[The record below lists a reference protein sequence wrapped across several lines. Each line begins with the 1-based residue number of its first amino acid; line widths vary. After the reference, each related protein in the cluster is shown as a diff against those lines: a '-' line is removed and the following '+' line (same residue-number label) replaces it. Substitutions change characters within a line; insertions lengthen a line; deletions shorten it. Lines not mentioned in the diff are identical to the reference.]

1 VLLWRLLGQG
11 AKFMH
16 TSVASSRVVGILPAI
31 SKLLLI
37 ASVCAV
43 AASAQVVPV
52 PPTPQVGSSNPVTA
66 EPLVSRPPTK
76 PCVVSL
82 LSNVPFENFNG
93 APLAYTPPAACPGPW
108 AKVVLTADFTVTA
121 GRQFDRSAWFYLGDT
136 NIFYGTTAEPRAALS
151 PSWHI
156 ERDLTDLTALFKT
169 PQTGLASIGN
179 VVDSTYTGIIYAS
192 ASLEFYPASF
202 RALAPVTPDIVVP
215 VSSGNGPVT
224 LNTTTDL
231 ATATLNLPRN
241 VEKVYLDVIS
251 QSQIGDEFWYLCVPS
266 AVAGELET
274 CGNTAFRETE
284 ISIDGKPA
292 GVAPVYPWIYTGGLD
307 PYLWE
312 PITGVQ
318 TLDFKPYRVD
328 LTPFAGLLGDGS
340 QHTVAVSVFNANGY
354 FLSTANL
361 LVYTDHGSREVSG
374 AVTSNT
380 LSAAPDPVVTQNLS
394 TDATGTTTGT
404 IDVGSDRTFS
414 ITGYV
419 NTSHGRIETT
429 VTQKVNFL
437 SAQTFDVNVNLG
449 PELQNLVQTST
460 VDSETTTRTGF
471 LVEKTTKHIS
481 FPLTLDYSFLN
492 NPDGTYTQIVS
503 SNQQNQH
510 TEAKSL
516 NGFPYFQANS
526 NEQVKSQDTLQ
537 FDANFNVTAPGVG
550 SSSASYRSNDS
561 LGDCYSRS
569 LTAANQKLTSVTD
582 GKGCH
587 EGWF

>member
-1 VLLWRLLGQG
+1 
-11 AKFMH
+11 MH
-16 TSVASSRVVGILPAI
+16 KALSPSRVDGVLPSV
-31 SKLLLI
+31 SKFLLL
-37 ASVCAV
+37 ASLALCT
-43 AASAQVVPV
+43 ASAQVVPV
-52 PPTPQVGSSNPVTA
+52 PPTPQVGSSNPATA

-82 LSNVPFENFNG
+82 LSNAAFENFNG
-93 APLAYTPPAACPGPW
+93 APLTYAPPAACPGPW

-156 ERDLTDLTALFKT
+156 ERDVTDLTALFKS

-179 VVDSTYTGIIYAS
+179 IVNSTYTGIIYAS
-192 ASLEFYPASF
+192 AALEFYPASWQ
-202 RALAPVTPDIVVP
+202 APAPVTPDIVVP

-224 LNTTTDL
+224 LNTTTDQ

-328 LTPFAGLLGDGS
+328 LTPFAGLLADGS
-340 QHTVAVSVFNANGY
+340 THTVAVSVYNANGY
-354 FLSTANL
+354 FLSTANM
-361 LVYTDHGSREVSG
+361 LVYTDHGSKEVSG
-374 AVTSNT
+374 GVLSNT
-380 LSAAPDPVVTQNLS
+380 LTAAPNPEVVQNLS
-394 TDATGTTTGT
+394 TDSSGTTTGT
-404 IDVGSDRTFS
+404 VNVGSNRTFS

-419 NTSHGRIETT
+419 NTSHGRVETT
-429 VTQKVNFL
+429 VAQKVNFL
-437 SAQTFDVNVNLG
+437 SAQTFNVNPVTQ
-449 PELQNLVQTST
+449 PEIQNLVQTST
-460 VDSETTTRTGF
+460 VDSETTTRDSF
-471 LVEKTTKHIS
+471 LIEKTTRHIS
-481 FPLTLDYSFLN
+481 FPLTLDYTLIN
-492 NPDGTYTQIVS
+492 NPDGTFTQTVS
-503 SNQQNQH
+503 VDQRNLH

-516 NGFPYFQANS
+516 DGFSYFHS
-526 NEQVKSQDTLQ
+526 NTQEQVASKDTIQLSSG
-537 FDANFNVTAPGVG
+537 FSILAPGVG
-550 SSSASYRSNDS
+550 TSSASYRSNDS

-587 EGWF
+587 DHNPWF